1 MTADTFSIG
10 LSALRAFQQGLATTS
25 HNIANV
31 NTEGFSRQRVT
42 FDAREPQFF
51 GVGFVGKGV
60 DIQAIR
66 RLADQFL
73 IDQLQF
79 ATANGVNAQ
88 RMTELVDQ
96 VDRQIGDGLV
106 SEGML
111 NFFNALNDANDD
123 PRLMATRQVFMER
136 AQSMVAR
143 FADQEDLLND
153 MSRSINQQITGRVV
167 EVNGL
172 TAAIAQIN
180 IDIARNAGLAGGEPP
195 NDLLDQR
202 DQLLLNLL
210 RLVGIRTQQRND
222 GMVNVLAGSG
232 NLLVTGGTQT
242 KLQSVPN
249 VLDASR
255 IEVAYDVSGTLS
267 EITASIGGGELGAL
281 LEFRDVT
288 LEPARNAIGRL
299 AVGVAMS
306 VNEQHREGM
315 DLKGNLGGD
324 LFTVPAP
331 TVNFL
336 ATNVGTIGVAFDPT
350 NIAGL
355 TTSDYRL
362 RHDGTNFTLTRLSD
376 NTMQTLVGGGPFTVD
391 GLTITVTSAPA
402 ANDEYL
408 IQPTKFVPR
417 AMQLTTADPADLAL
431 ALPIRTQS
439 ELTNLSDAIIS
450 AGEIL
455 DVTNPA
461 LLTTTQIV
469 FNDPPATYQINGAGP
484 LLPYT
489 NGANIDVNGWR
500 LQISG
505 APIAG
510 DVFTVESNTGGIG
523 DNGNGLLLSQL
534 QFAPIL
540 EGNTASFQE
549 TYGILVGKVGSTLQQ
564 SRVSRDA
571 LNILT
576 DNAQA
581 TRDELSAVNLDE
593 EAANLLR
600 FQQAYQAA
608 AQVIRAADEAFQTL
622 MSVTRGR

>member
-202 DQLLLNLL
+202 DQLLLNLS

>member
-10 LSALRAFQQGLATTS
+10 ISALRAFQQGLATTS
-25 HNIANV
+25 HNIANI

-42 FDAREPQFF
+42 FDSREPQFL

-73 IDQLQF
+73 IDQVQLT
-79 ATANGVNAQ
+79 TANEVNAR
-88 RMTELVDQ
+88 RMNELVDQ

-106 SEGML
+106 SDGML

-123 PRLMATRQVFMER
+123 PRLMATRQVLMER
-136 AQSMVAR
+136 VQSMVAR
-143 FADQEDLLND
+143 FAEQEDLLND
-153 MSRSINQQITGRVV
+153 MSRGINQQITGRIT
-167 EVNGL
+167 EINGL
-172 TAAIAQIN
+172 TQGIAQMN

-202 DQLLLNLL
+202 DKLLRDLS

-242 KLQSVPN
+242 MLRAVPN

-255 IEVAYDVSGTLS
+255 IEVAYDVSGTS
-267 EITASIGGGELGAL
+267 SQITASIGGGDLGAL

-288 LEPARNAIGRL
+288 LEPTRNAIGRL

-315 DLKGNLGGD
+315 DLNGALGSD
-324 LFTVPAP
+324 LFNVPAP

-350 NIAGL
+350 NVGGL

-362 RHDGTNFTLTRLSD
+362 RHDGVNFTLTRLSD
-376 NTMQTLVGGGPFTVD
+376 NNIQTLGGAGPFSVD

-417 AMQLTTADPADLAL
+417 AMQLATTDPAELAL
-431 ALPIRTQS
+431 ALPVRTQS
-439 ELTNLSDAIIS
+439 ELANLSEATIS

-469 FNDPPATYQINGAGP
+469 FNDPPTTYQINGAGP
-484 LLPYT
+484 MLPYT
-489 NGANIDVNGWR
+489 SGGNIDVNGWR
-500 LQISG
+500 VQISG

-510 DVFTVESNTGGIG
+510 DVYTVQSNVGGIG

-534 QFAPIL
+534 QFTPIL
-540 EGNTASFQE
+540 EGASASFQE
-549 TYGILVGKVGSTLQQ
+549 TYGILVGEVGSTLQQ
-564 SRVSRDA
+564 SRVTADA
-571 LNILT
+571 LSTLAE
-576 DNAQA
+576 NAQA
-581 TRDELSAVNLDE
+581 ARDELSGVNLDE
-593 EAANLLR
+593 EAADLLR

-608 AQVIRAADEAFQTL
+608 AQVIRAADEAFQIL
-622 MSVTRGR
+622 MTVTRGR